1 MPLPILAEAFFKGLP
16 IVSIVFSILKIVPW
30 LVIIYLLK
38 TYFSGARNTSERLM
52 HSKIIMITV
61 YTIREMILTSIP
73 DLFRVE
79 HPVLGLLL
87 LGP

>member
-1 MPLPILAEAFFKGLP
+1 MPVPILAETLLKGLP
-16 IVSIVFSILKIVPW
+16 KVSIVFSILKIVPW

-38 TYFSGARNTSERLM
+38 IYFSGARNTSERLM

-61 YTIREMILTSIP
+61 HTIREWILTSIP
-73 DLFRVE
+73 DRYRGAR
-79 HPVLGLLL
+79 PVLGLQL